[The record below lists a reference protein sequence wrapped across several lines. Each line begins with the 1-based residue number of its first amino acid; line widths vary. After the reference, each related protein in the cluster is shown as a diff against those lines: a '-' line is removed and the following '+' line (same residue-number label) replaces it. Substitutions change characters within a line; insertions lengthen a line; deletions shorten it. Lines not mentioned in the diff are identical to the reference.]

1 MAKIPPALNEFINT
15 AFPQNVCLTGVV
27 LENGYAQIS
36 PRGSMQVFD
45 DETLAYWARGGGASA
60 EAISDGTPIT
70 VYYRNPALGGRG
82 GGNGML
88 KAGGIARFYGKAEI
102 HKDGDAYE
110 QVWNNMVQQE
120 RDNDAD
126 KGGYAVLI
134 RLDAAQDLRGQD
146 LPMDLAPA
154 E

>member
-1 MAKIPPALNEFINT
+1 MATIPAALHEYINT
-15 AFPQNVCLTGVV
+15 AFPANVCLTGVV
-27 LENGYAQIS
+27 LEDGFAQIS

-45 DETLAYWARGGGASA
+45 DGTLAYWARGGGKSA
-60 EAISDGTPIT
+60 EAISDGTKIT
-70 VYYRNPALGGRG
+70 VYYRNPELGGRG

-88 KAGGIARFYGKAEI
+88 PAGGIARFYGTAEI

-110 QVWNNMVQQE
+110 QVWDNMVQQE

-134 RLDAAQDLRGQD
+134 RLEKALDLRGQD
-146 LPMDLAPA
+146 LPAELAPKS
-154 E
+154 